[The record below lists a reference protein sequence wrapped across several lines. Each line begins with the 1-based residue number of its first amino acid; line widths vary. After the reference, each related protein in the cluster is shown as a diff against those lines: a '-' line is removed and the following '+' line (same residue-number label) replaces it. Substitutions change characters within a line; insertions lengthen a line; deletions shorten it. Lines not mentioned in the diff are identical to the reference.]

1 MVRRFFG
8 QRLLELRVQRYE
20 NGKTLGQL
28 EAGGPLDAPP
38 PDLAAKWQ
46 EEMKVYV
53 RRSGSL
59 LVPCDVI
66 RGTGATAAEV
76 RVVGQAVLEWKTE
89 ALDADVGRLEG
100 LRVAFQA
107 KLQRG
112 EPDRDAP
119 SAGAARGI
127 RYDTRVIRRFFTQ
140 WEAELRGQRDENR
153 RTLEL
158 SKAKGPVDA
167 PEVGVL
173 ETKVEELDAAID
185 RLEGLRDRL
194 AEALR
199 AATVPCGLTA
209 DGKEH
214 RPLLVHRV
222 RDILDDPIRTSMA
235 S

>member
-8 QRLLELRVQRYE
+8 QWLLELRVQRYE

-112 EPDRDAP
+112 EPDRDVP
-119 SAGAARGI
+119 PAGAARGI
-127 RYDTRVIRRFFTQ
+127 RYDTRVIRRFFEQ

-153 RTLEL
+153 RTRE
-158 SKAKGPVDA
+158 
-167 PEVGVL
+167 
-173 ETKVEELDAAID
+173 
-185 RLEGLRDRL
+185 R
-194 AEALR
+194 
-199 AATVPCGLTA
+199 LTA
-209 DGKEH
+209 GRTARPVRVGRGGDDGGGVGRGH
-214 RPLLVHRV
+214 RPAGRTPGPTGRGAPGGDGAV
-222 RDILDDPIRTSMA
+222 RIDG
-235 S
+235 